1 MIPLAEAIEILRL
14 EGIACE
20 RSDAAKVLRAGRIPG
35 RLDPHGGK
43 GGGVAWLVDLDA
55 LREWRIERENYGK
68 TRSRYLEAEADDSP
82 IRIARLWGRHP
93 TRGRIHAAAIIR
105 ERGKRA
111 ARRIAQELAETLRA
125 QGAVEFG
132 LATVVPVSS
141 SASGFD
147 W

>member
-1 MIPLAEAIEILRL
+1 MIPLSEAIRILAE
-14 EGIACE
+14 EGIEAE
-20 RSDAAKVLRAGRIPG
+20 RSDAAKALRSGRIPG
-35 RLDPHGGK
+35 RLDPHAGK

-55 LREWRIERENYGK
+55 MREWRLEREQYGK
-68 TRSRYLEAEADDSP
+68 MRSRYIDASEEESP
-82 IRIARLWGRHP
+82 IRIARLWARHP
-93 TRGRIHAAAIIR
+93 TRGRIHAAAIVR

-111 ARRIAQELAETLRA
+111 ARRVAQELAETLRA

-141 SASGFD
+141 SSSGFN